1 MEYQLGLSLLSSEVC
16 LLVFWLKFLEVCF
29 RPRLVL
35 RSKVLGGLFSASVG
49 FEVNLCVRCSRSR
62 SCWDCDFDRSLCRP
76 DDRDRSLLSGRLLHG
91 VLDLGGDLVFG
102 GVLVLVLDGV
112 LCFDGDLILGGVL
125 VLVLDGVLPLLWG
138 RIESTIFPFAILG
151 SIMVVMMWIFTTV
164 FPRSSRKG
172 ALGLWILYWSKG
184 STALDHVTTLL
195 SGS

>member
-91 VLDLGGDLVFG
+91 A
-102 GVLVLVLDGV
+102 
-112 LCFDGDLILGGVL
+112 LILVGISFLAGSSFL
-125 VLVLDGVLPLLWG
+125 SLM
-138 RIESTIFPFAILG
+138 ES
-151 SIMVVMMWIFTTV
+151 
-164 FPRSSRKG
+164 
-172 ALGLWILYWSKG
+172 
-184 STALDHVTTLL
+184 
-195 SGS
+195 